1 MEHITDPF
9 REARAKDGV
18 LRCPFQGETLPMILR
33 HADVREAAKDWQKFS
48 SDAPFRVPIPSEEA
62 VRTMRQLP
70 IETNPP
76 EHGEYR
82 ALVEPFFQRAKHPE
96 VIAQV
101 EALIAELLTKALAR
115 DALEVIGEFALPV
128 QSRALT
134 YLLNVPEAEADV
146 WIGWGIHVF
155 KVTGGEFKQGNVLEA
170 YLHRQFDLAEAQVKE
185 RAASAVGPTCGR
197 SQSSLQNAEAAR
209 SAALPCPGDEAISLT
224 PNDSLFTALVKARYR
239 GRPLT
244 REEMMGF
251 GNLTFAGGRDTIIYS
266 VANVL
271 AYLGRNPD
279 ALAYLR
285 EDPRRIVHAGE
296 EFFRVFMPL
305 THIGRVCP
313 VETDV
318 HGVTV
323 PPGGRVSLAWS
334 SANLDETVFDAPTEI
349 RLDRK
354 PNPHLSFGFGT
365 HLCLGAPHARLI
377 VRTLLQA
384 LCDRV
389 AAVEILHA
397 EPHVERE
404 AAYQR
409 TNGFDSLT
417 VRLVPAQR

>member
-9 REARAKDGV
+9 RDARAKDGV
-18 LRCPFQGETLPMILR
+18 LRCPFQGESLPMILR

-62 VRTMRQLP
+62 VRSMRQLP

-82 ALVEPFFQRAKHPE
+82 ALVEPFFQRAKQPE
-96 VIAQV
+96 VIAKV
-101 EALIAELLTKALAR
+101 EALIDELLTTALAR
-115 DALEVIGEFALPV
+115 ESLEVVSEFALPA

-134 YLLNVPEAEADV
+134 YLLNVPEREADV

-155 KVTGGEFKQGNVLEA
+155 KVTGGEFKKGNVLES
-170 YLHRQFDLAEAQVKE
+170 YLHQQFDFAEAQVRQ
-185 RAASAVGPTCGR
+185 RASDA
-197 SQSSLQNAEAAR
+197 
-209 SAALPCPGDEAISLT
+209 LT
-224 PNDSLFTALVKARYR
+224 PDDSLFTALVKATYR
-239 GRPLT
+239 GRKLT

-266 VANVL
+266 IANAL
-271 AYLGRNPD
+271 AYLGRNPE
-279 ALAYLR
+279 ALVYLR
-285 EDPRRIVHAGE
+285 ADPRRIVHAGE

-318 HGVTV
+318 HGVKV
-323 PPGGRVSLAWS
+323 PPGGRASLAWA
-334 SANLDETVFDAPTEI
+334 SANLDETVFEAPTEI

-354 PNPHLSFGFGT
+354 PNPHLAFGFGT

-389 AAVEILHA
+389 AGIEILA
-397 EPHVERE
+397 ATPHVERE
-404 AAYQR
+404 ATYER
-409 TNGFDSLT
+409 THGFDALT
-417 VRLVPAQR
+417 VRLAALEPR